1 MIDNEAE
8 SRGWRGI
15 APAFFGDPGGT
26 DFWPRGGALCRSFPG
41 WRAGHRPDWI
51 ALDFRTMGRHCTAL
65 ERSSMGTMREE
76 ESHDPY
82 GSIHGRWTCAC
93 RVGGFGAKRGAGERR
108 QPLHLQPHR

>member
-15 APAFFGDPGGT
+15 ATGVFRQSQARGFLAVRRRPLQLLSCLTRRSPA
-26 DFWPRGGALCRSFPG
+26 R
-41 WRAGHRPDWI
+41 
-51 ALDFRTMGRHCTAL
+51 LDSVGVRTMGRHCTAL

-82 GSIHGRWTCAC
+82 GSIHGRWTCAG
-93 RVGGFGAKRGAGERR
+93 RIGGFGAKHG
-108 QPLHLQPHR
+108 